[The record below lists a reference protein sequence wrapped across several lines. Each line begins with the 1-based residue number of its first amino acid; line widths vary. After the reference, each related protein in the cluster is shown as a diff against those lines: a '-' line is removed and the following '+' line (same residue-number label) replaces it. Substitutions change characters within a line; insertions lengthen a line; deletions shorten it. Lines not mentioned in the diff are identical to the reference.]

1 MRIALGLEYAGTA
14 YTGWQTQPDGRGVQ
28 DALERALAHIAG
40 NPIRTSAAGRT
51 DAGVHATSQ
60 VVHFDCDV
68 RRPGTAWVRGVN
80 SHLPPDVAVLWSAEV
95 AGDFHARYVATARH
109 YTYVL
114 ANRPVRNA
122 LLAGRAGWY
131 HRPLAVA
138 AMVEAAQALV
148 GRHDFSSF
156 RSSECQ
162 AKSPIKSISH
172 VAIAADGEII
182 RFDFSADAFLHHMIR
197 NIVGALIDVGA
208 GKSPPAWVAELIAAR
223 DRTRGAPTFGAEGLY
238 LAGADYASNWSLPPT
253 RRAVVLPSA

>member
-14 YTGWQTQPDGRGVQ
+14 YTGWQTQADGRGVQ
-28 DALERALAHIAG
+28 DALERALAQIAG
-40 NPIRTSAAGRT
+40 VPIRTNAAGRT

-60 VVHFDCDV
+60 VVHFDSDV
-68 RRPGTAWVRGVN
+68 ERPGTAWVRGVN
-80 SHLPPDVAVLWSAEV
+80 SHLPADVAVLWAAEV
-95 AGDFHARYVATARH
+95 GAEFHARFAATARH
-109 YTYVL
+109 YTYLLV
-114 ANRPVRNA
+114 NRPVRSA

-138 AMVEAAQALV
+138 AMAEASRMLV

-162 AKSPIKSISH
+162 AKSPVKTISH
-172 VAIAADGEII
+172 AAITVDAELI

-197 NIVGALIDVGA
+197 NIVGALIDIGA
-208 GKSPPAWVAELIAAR
+208 GKSPPAWMGELLAAR

-238 LAGADYASNWSLPPT
+238 LAGADYAADWGLPPT
-253 RRAVVLPSA
+253 RRAVVLPSD